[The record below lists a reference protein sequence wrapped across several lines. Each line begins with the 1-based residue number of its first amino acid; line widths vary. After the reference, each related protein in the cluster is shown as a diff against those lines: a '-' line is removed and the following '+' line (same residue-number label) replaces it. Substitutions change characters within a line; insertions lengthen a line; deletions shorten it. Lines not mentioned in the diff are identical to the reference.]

1 MPVGVRFGDHFI
13 ADDVQHRA
21 ACEGQ
26 RKGQDRRRDGDGKI
40 ADQRA
45 DHLDQSRG
53 QGQQKGSPRLDTG
66 RQHRADDDHTLGNV
80 LKRDTARDHQG
91 LRGIPRAK
99 ADARRDSLGQ
109 IVNGDGHHE
118 QKHAAQFCVVMRLA
132 LHAYHLMQMRD
143 ELVDEIEALGYHE
156 IDLNMG
162 CPFPLQAKHGR
173 GSGILAHPD
182 IVEEIAHTIKEH
194 TQLTFS
200 VKMRLGWDNAEE
212 WEPVLNILNDTSLTH
227 ITLHPRTGVQQY
239 KGDIDYDAFA
249 QFYEGCH
256 HPIIYNGEL
265 TTPTQLRDREERYPR
280 LAGLMVGRGLLA
292 RPSLAKEYLEGREW
306 SHEEHI
312 RSLQTL
318 HEKLMEQYAK
328 IVKGDAQLHSKLRNF
343 WEYTEPLIGHKPYKK
358 IMKSGNLRN
367 YMSAIDELR

>member
-1 MPVGVRFGDHFI
+1 MTPIHF
-13 ADDVQHRA
+13 APLQGHTDDVYRRTHHQLLGGIERYYTPFVRVEA
-21 ACEGQ
+21 GDI
-26 RKGQDRRRDGDGKI
+26 RSKDRRDIDPKNNEGVPVVPQIIFK
-40 ADQRA
+40 
-45 DHLDQSRG
+45 S
-53 QGQQKGSPRLDTG
+53 
-66 RQHRADDDHTLGNV
+66 
-80 LKRDTARDHQG
+80 LK
-91 LRGIPRAK
+91 
-99 ADARRDSLGQ
+99 
-109 IVNGDGHHE
+109 E
-118 QKHAAQFCVVMRLA
+118 FMF
-132 LHAYHLMQMRD
+132 
-143 ELVDEIEALGYHE
+143 LVDEIEASGYKA

-173 GSGILAHPD
+173 GSGILAHTD
-182 IVEEIAHTIKEH
+182 IVEEIASAIKGRPDVK
-194 TQLTFS
+194 FS
-200 VKMRLGWDNAEE
+200 VKMRLGWENAEE
-212 WEPVLNILNDTSLTH
+212 WRPILDILNTTPLTH

-265 TTPTQLRDREERYPR
+265 TTPTQLRDMEERYPR

-312 RSLQTL
+312 RSLQAL